1 MLISDVNI
9 YLLFYYFLHI
19 VVNYKKEIFDN
30 SIEFYLKIMKTNEI
44 ENCIILV
51 IQIWGKNFRKQCI
64 INLFRT
70 IGGQEPINI
79 FKGAEG

>member
-1 MLISDVNI
+1 
-9 YLLFYYFLHI
+9 
-19 VVNYKKEIFDN
+19 
-30 SIEFYLKIMKTNEI
+30 MKTNEI
-44 ENCIILV
+44 ENCII
-51 IQIWGKNFRKQCI
+51 IQIWKKHFRKQCI